1 MLLVYLFLISAD
13 TDMMPPY
20 PSPSPAPPAS
30 ILFGK
35 TINNYILNVSSTIFH
50 YHGAGGSIEFSRH
63 HL

>member
-20 PSPSPAPPAS
+20 PSPSPAPPTS

-35 TINNYILNVSSTIFH
+35 KISDYTVN
-50 YHGAGGSIEFSRH
+50 ASRITFR
-63 HL
+63 